1 MRAHDVF
8 VSERIASSRDELVTS
23 VSRFSNDNVKY
34 LVSRQL
40 MIVFCAILQIL
51 QETAS
56 RCETI
61 RLLPGA
67 PPVPARHAAAPGRH
81 HTPCEPPG
89 PPHRPCPKEDYM
101 RLVSRRSVLS
111 GSAALAIAATLAAC
125 SSSDSGSGSDEA

>member
-23 VSRFSNDNVKY
+23 VSRFSNDNVEY

-61 RLLPGA
+61 RLPPGA

-81 HTPCEPPG
+81 HAPAEPD
-89 PPHRPCPKEDYM
+89 RK
-101 RLVSRRSVLS
+101 SVV
-111 GSAALAIAATLAAC
+111 
-125 SSSDSGSGSDEA
+125 